1 MEEKGKKVS
10 DSQIE
15 TSHLMMP
22 HHANPAGKIYGG
34 TILSMADAVAYMCA
48 ARHSTP
54 NCVTVSVDQV
64 DFREPINIGEV
75 VTFRAA
81 VNYVGRTSMEI
92 GIRIEAEDL
101 KTGKKRHTNS
111 CYFTMVALDNKGL
124 PAPVPRLITRT
135 ADEKRRFQEGG
146 IRREHAKELSKKRAA
161 LLIKDLPE

>member
-1 MEEKGKKVS
+1 ME
-10 DSQIE
+10 
-15 TSHLMMP
+15 TTYLMMP

-75 VTFRAA
+75 VTFKAA

-111 CYFTMVALDNKGL
+111 CYFTMVALDDKGQ
-124 PAPVPRLITRT
+124 PTPVPPLILETP
-135 ADEKRRFQEGG
+135 AEKRRFQEGR
-146 IRREHAKELSKKRAA
+146 IRRDHAKELSAKRIA
-161 LLIKDLPE
+161 LNDPGPK